1 MVLVDQWG
9 RRPLTV
15 YGYMVTVCADFGM
28 GATGMFDVAGRPE
41 LGSLLVFFACLATF
55 STTSSSAIGYA
66 YLAEIPKQDFRAKS
80 AGWGLAIPNL
90 FSIMVSSKSFESRTD
105 WPSSRSS
112 RRSCSKVLQIGEYAL
127 DSSLGAL
134 VSSPL
139 PLRGSSFQRLLG
151 YVCPSSCGRS
161 PADTISEDTSRD

>member
-15 YGYMVTVCADFGM
+15 YGYMVTVAADFGM

-41 LGSLLVFFACLATF
+41 LGSLLVFFACMATF

-66 YLAEIPKQDFRAKS
+66 YLSEIPKQDFRAKS

-90 FSIMVSSKSFESRTD
+90 FSIMVSPVIAIDF
-105 WPSSRSS
+105 
-112 RRSCSKVLQIGEYAL
+112 A
-127 DSSLGAL
+127 
-134 VSSPL
+134 L
-139 PLRGSSFQRLLG
+139 PLLL
-151 YVCPSSCGRS
+151 
-161 PADTISEDTSRD
+161 

>member
-90 FSIMVSSKSFESRTD
+90 FSIMVSSQFFKDR
-105 WPSSRSS
+105 
-112 RRSCSKVLQIGEYAL
+112 
-127 DSSLGAL
+127 
-134 VSSPL
+134 
-139 PLRGSSFQRLLG
+139 
-151 YVCPSSCGRS
+151 
-161 PADTISEDTSRD
+161 AD

>member
-28 GATGMFDVAGRPE
+28 GATGMFDVAGRPA

-66 YLAEIPKQDFRAKS
+66 YLSEIPKQDFRAMS

-90 FSIMVSSKSFESRTD
+90 FSIMVSS
-105 WPSSRSS
+105 RSS
-112 RRSCSKVLQIGEYAL
+112 RLVLTG
-127 DSSLGAL
+127 L
-134 VSSPL
+134 VL
-139 PLRGSSFQRLLG
+139 IRHADH
-151 YVCPSSCGRS
+151 VEGRS
-161 PADTISEDTSRD
+161 QLGGPHWVLFRVHGVHCRRCRMVHSTRNCQSTSTIYPVCLSPANSVSEDTSRD